1 MDAKLFLTGMSADS
15 TESTRRIL
23 LITLSNIGDALMT
36 TPVLEALHR
45 QYPQAVI
52 DIVTDARASD
62 LFEHCPYRGEIILK
76 QKGWRGTIALLKRL
90 RVTRYDLIVDL
101 RTDGLTLLLRS
112 RHTLTRHGNRT
123 TGGHAVERHFG
134 VITQDI
140 RAAEIP
146 HQRVWLT
153 ESQRTFAQQ
162 QLADLPGKRWLAL
175 GPGARWAPKC
185 WSPENYVEL
194 AKQLTDYFDAIILLG
209 SQDDV
214 NACQHISEN
223 LVLPYRNL
231 AGTTGLLQ
239 AAAILE
245 QAQLFVGSDSGLGHL
260 AAASG
265 TATLTVFG
273 PGDPERYHPWHPQ
286 ACWVQSK
293 NDSIDTVTVSQV
305 VELVR
310 AVL

>member
-1 MDAKLFLTGMSADS
+1 MSADS
-15 TESTRRIL
+15 TESTRHIL

-62 LFEHCPYRGEIILK
+62 LFESCPYRGEIILK
-76 QKGWRGTIALLKRL
+76 HKGWRGTLALVKRL
-90 RVTRYDLIVDL
+90 RVTHYDLVVDL
-101 RTDGLTLLLRS
+101 RTDGLTLLLRA
-112 RHTLTRHGNRT
+112 RRKLTRRGNRN

-134 VITQDI
+134 IITQDI
-140 RAAEIP
+140 RLAEIP
-146 HQRVWLT
+146 PQQVWLT
-153 ESQRTFAQQ
+153 KSQRTFAQQ
-162 QLADLPGKRWLAL
+162 RLAKLPGQRWLAL

-185 WSPENYVEL
+185 WPPENYVDL
-194 AKQLTDYFDAIILLG
+194 ANQLTEYFDAIILLG
-209 SQDDV
+209 SKDDM
-214 NACQHISEN
+214 NACQHISKS
-223 LVLPYRNL
+223 LVLPHQNL
-231 AGTTGLLQ
+231 AGKTDLLQ

-265 TATLTVFG
+265 TPTLTVFG

-286 ACWVQSK
+286 ARWIQSENEEIK
-293 NDSIDTVTVSQV
+293 GITVSQV
-305 VELVR
+305 ADTIKALPWNRV
-310 AVL
+310 